1 MLGIYWQIPLR
12 RTKKKNLRRDS
23 TGLEN
28 DLQIQRPTK
37 IQNRPR
43 MLASPQYQHQ
53 GEKRYL
59 VLVFNWSWTGIW
71 LLPLPFK
78 WEVFSV
84 STISFYPFLLKLVHF
99 MAEYKP
105 PLPLL
110 PLPLST
116 SSVHR
121 QRQGKRF
128 IFSLTCSS
136 LFTVSRRIRRK
147 QRRCLQMYLRTFN
160 YN

>member
-43 MLASPQYQHQ
+43 MPASPQYQHQ

-78 WEVFSV
+78 WEVFLV
-84 STISFYPFLLKLVHF
+84 STISFYPFLLKFSYTLWQSTSHLSPS
-99 MAEYKP
+99 YPSPSP

-116 SSVHR
+116 SPPPSPPPLHL
-121 QRQGKRF
+121 F
-128 IFSLTCSS
+128 CSP
-136 LFTVSRRIRRK
+136 TKTRK
-147 QRRCLQMYLRTFN
+147 ALHL
-160 YN
+160 

>member
-43 MLASPQYQHQ
+43 MPASPQYQHQ

-71 LLPLPFK
+71 LLSLPFK

-84 STISFYPFLLKLVHF
+84 SSISFYPFLLKFSYTLWQSTSH
-99 MAEYKP
+99 
-105 PLPLL
+105 
-110 PLPLST
+110 LSPSYPSP

>member
-12 RTKKKNLRRDS
+12 RTKKKNLRHDS

-43 MLASPQYQHQ
+43 MPASPQYQHQ

-110 PLPLST
+110 PIPLST
-116 SSVHR
+116 SSVHQ
-121 QRQGKRF
+121 QRQGNRF